1 MRMAENAIESFNG
14 RRRTVDERGCFA
26 GLDSR
31 SRGGS
36 RARGKS

>member
-1 MRMAENAIESFNG
+1 MRTAENAIEGFNG

-26 GLDSR
+26 GR